1 MKKLDGTLPYVSLLA
16 FSSMALTRVCDPMLT
31 TLSSEYQVSI
41 GHASRVISWYAVAYG
56 AMQLLWGPL
65 GDRLGKV
72 RVVIWAG
79 LACAVLCGV
88 AAFVSDFALLVGVR
102 VAMGAMAAAILPL
115 SMAWIGDA
123 VAYEERQQTL
133 AQLMAASVTGM
144 MAGQW
149 FGGLAAE
156 HLGWRWAFGA
166 LAAAFLAA
174 SVLLRQRTGGQRPV
188 PAQTQQSL
196 LGHMANS
203 ARLLA
208 KPRVRWVLGASALE
222 GALVFGPLAFAPSQ
236 LTQAFGASITMA
248 GALMMLYGAGG
259 LAYALFAK
267 RWLRAFGERGLS
279 LLGGILVAAS
289 LLLLGWAREPTLG
302 ALACALGGLG
312 FYMLHN
318 TLQTHAT
325 QMAPEGR
332 GAAVALFASAL
343 FLGQS
348 FGVGTVALLL
358 DRSPTWAIYSVAA
371 FAIAALGWAV
381 SRRIG

>member
-1 MKKLDGTLPYVSLLA
+1 MKTLEGTLPYVALLA

-31 TLSSEYQVSI
+31 TISTEYQVSV
-41 GHASRVISWYAVAYG
+41 GEASRVISWYAVAYG

-65 GDRLGKV
+65 GDRLGKL
-72 RVVIWAG
+72 RVVLWTG
-79 LACAVLCGV
+79 TVCAALCG
-88 AAFVSDFALLVGVR
+88 AAVFVNDFSLLVGLR

-123 VAYEERQQTL
+123 VAYDERQQTL
-133 AQLMAASVTGM
+133 AQLMAASVSGM

-188 PAQTQQSL
+188 PAPTRQSL

-236 LTQAFGASITMA
+236 LTQAFGLSITMA
-248 GALMMLYGAGG
+248 GALMVLYGAGG

-267 RWLRAFGERGLS
+267 RWLRTFGERGLS

-289 LLLLGWAREPTLG
+289 LLLLGWARQPALG

-318 TLQTHAT
+318 TLQTQAT

-348 FGVGTVALLL
+348 LGVGTVALLL
-358 DRSPTWAIYSVAA
+358 DRAPTGAIYSVAA
-371 FAIAALGWAV
+371 FGIAALGWAV
-381 SRRIG
+381 SRRTS